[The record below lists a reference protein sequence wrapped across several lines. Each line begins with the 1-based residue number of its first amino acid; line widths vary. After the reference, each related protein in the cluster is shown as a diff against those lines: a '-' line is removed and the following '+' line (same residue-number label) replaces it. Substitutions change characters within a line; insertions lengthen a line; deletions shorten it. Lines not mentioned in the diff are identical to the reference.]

1 MAITLRLTKGS
12 ALTYSELDT
21 NFSDLDTRVTTNKN
35 NITTLNSS
43 VSTLNTNVS
52 NNDSDILSLQT
63 EVDAIDVRLISA
75 EGELS
80 NVSLTSTIAD
90 FGSRKLLHSTTYDS
104 AEEFP
109 DATQYPGMI
118 LKFGGDGSN
127 RLRFSNGLVWRAM
140 PTTLT
145 TIRQEDGDTIDF
157 DSQDFTLNF
166 HGGDGIKVTK
176 VNGNMF
182 RWSSDPSWSFDIVLA
197 DGDSGYAFRP
207 DSRFF
212 LDSDIDPT
220 LYLRRGETYNF
231 NLSAP
236 SEPFYIKTAQS
247 TGTGDQYTDG
257 VTGNGTQFGTVT
269 FQPPMNA
276 PETLYYAS
284 SVSATHTG
292 TIKIV

>member
-12 ALTYSELDT
+12 ALTFAELDA
-21 NFSDLDTRVTTNKN
+21 NFSDLNTRITNN
-35 NITTLNSS
+35 ANSISTLNSS
-43 VSTLNTNVS
+43 VSTLNTNLS
-52 NNDSDILSLQT
+52 NNDSDISSIQT
-63 EVDAIDVRLISA
+63 DVDAIDVRLIAA

-80 NVSLTSTIAD
+80 NVAITSSSAD
-90 FGSRKLLHSTTYDS
+90 FGSNKVLYSNLYDS
-104 AEEFP
+104 DGELPSPNSYSGLLVRIA
-109 DATQYPGMI
+109 DTGL
-118 LKFGGDGSN
+118 LKVSTGTAWRVLPSSIITISNGDGDNLVIDSDVTLNFAGGDGVTVTKTNDN
-127 RLRFSNGLVWRAM
+127 RLTFA
-140 PTTLT
+140 
-145 TIRQEDGDTIDF
+145 
-157 DSQDFTLNF
+157 
-166 HGGDGIKVTK
+166 
-176 VNGNMF
+176 
-182 RWSSDPSWSFDIVLA
+182 SDPSWSFNIVLA

-236 SEPFYIKTAQS
+236 SEPFYIKTSQS

-276 PETLYYAS
+276 PSTLYYAS
-284 SVSATHTG
+284 SVSGTHTG
-292 TIKIV
+292 TINIV

>member
-12 ALTYSELDT
+12 ALTFSELDT
-21 NFSDLDTRVTTNKN
+21 NFSDLDTRVTSNLTSIN
-35 NITTLNSS
+35 TLNSS

-63 EVDAIDVRLISA
+63 DLSAVDVRLITA

-80 NVSLTSTIAD
+80 NVTITSSSAD
-90 FGSRKLLHSTTYDS
+90 FGSKPALFSNNYDS
-104 AEEFP
+104 VGALP
-109 DATQYPGMI
+109 VAASYPGMI
-118 LKFGGDGSN
+118 VRQNDNGLLK
-127 RLRFSNGLVWRAM
+127 FSNGTTWKTLPANIITLSNGAGDNLV
-140 PTTLT
+140 
-145 TIRQEDGDTIDF
+145 F
-157 DSQDFTLNF
+157 DSDVTVNF
-166 HGGDGIKVTK
+166 AGGDGITVTK
-176 VNGNMF
+176 TNNNRLTF
-182 RWSSDPSWSFDIVLA
+182 ASDPSFSFNIVLA

-247 TGTGDQYTDG
+247 TGTGDQYTNG

-276 PETLYYAS
+276 PSTLYYAS

-292 TIKIV
+292 IIQIV

>member
-12 ALTYSELDT
+12 ALTFSELDT
-21 NFSDLDTRVTTNKN
+21 NFSDLDTRVTSNLASIN
-35 NITTLNSS
+35 TLNSS
-43 VSTLNTNVS
+43 VSTLNTNVG
-52 NNDSDILSLQT
+52 NNDSDILALQT
-63 EVDAIDVRLISA
+63 DLSAVDVRLITA

-80 NVSLTSTIAD
+80 HVTMTASEAD
-90 FGSRKLLHSTTYDS
+90 FGSKPVLYSNEYDS
-104 AEEFP
+104 AGLFP
-109 DATQYPGMI
+109 NASTYPGLI
-118 LKFGGDGSN
+118 VRNAANGQLFHSIDTSWK
-127 RLRFSNGLVWRAM
+127 LLPTAIVAISNGAGDNLV
-140 PTTLT
+140 LDSDV
-145 TIRQEDGDTIDF
+145 TI
-157 DSQDFTLNF
+157 NF
-166 HGGDGIKVTK
+166 AGGDGITVTK
-176 VNGNMF
+176 TNNNRLTF
-182 RWSSDPSWSFDIVLA
+182 SSDPSWSFNIVLA

-257 VTGNGTQFGTVT
+257 VTGNGTQFGTVS

-276 PETLYYAS
+276 PSTLYYAS
-284 SVSATHTG
+284 SVSSSHTG
-292 TIKIV
+292 VINIV

>member
-12 ALTYSELDT
+12 ALTFSELDT
-21 NFSDLDTRVTTNKN
+21 NFSDLDTRVTSNLTSIN
-35 NITTLNSS
+35 TLNSS

-52 NNDSDILSLQT
+52 NNDSDILALQT
-63 EVDAIDVRLISA
+63 DLSAVDVRLITA

-80 NVSLTSTIAD
+80 NVTITSSSAD
-90 FGSRKLLHSTTYDS
+90 FGSKPVLYSNEYDSNGAFPNASAYPGLIVRSAADGQLYHSIDTGWKLLPTVRVT
-104 AEEFP
+104 
-109 DATQYPGMI
+109 I
-118 LKFGGDGSN
+118 
-127 RLRFSNGLVWRAM
+127 SNGA
-140 PTTLT
+140 
-145 TIRQEDGDTIDF
+145 GDNLLIDS
-157 DSQDFTLNF
+157 DVTLNF
-166 HGGDGIKVTK
+166 AGGDGITVTK
-176 VNGNMF
+176 TNNNRLTF
-182 RWSSDPSWSFDIVLA
+182 SSDPSFSFNIVLA

-257 VTGNGTQFGTVT
+257 VTGNGTQFGTVS

-276 PETLYYAS
+276 PSTLYYAS
-284 SVSATHTG
+284 SVSASHTG
-292 TIKIV
+292 VINIV